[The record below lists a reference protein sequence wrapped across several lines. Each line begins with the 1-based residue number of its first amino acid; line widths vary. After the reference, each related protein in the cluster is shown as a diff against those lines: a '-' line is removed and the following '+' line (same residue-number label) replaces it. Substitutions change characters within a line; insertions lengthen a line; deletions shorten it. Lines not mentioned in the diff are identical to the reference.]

1 MRRLERFREKNDR
14 IIMAKI
20 VLDNQ
25 LMKLRIAFAAE
36 ILLGCAYG
44 P

>member
-1 MRRLERFREKNDR
+1 
-14 IIMAKI
+14 MAKI

-25 LMKLRIAFAAE
+25 LMKLGIAFAAE
-36 ILLGCAYG
+36 ILLGSAYE